1 MLPCDGCFA
10 EVVCR
15 DRCGCMK
22 RSSTD
27 MRKTETNPP
36 ERNIARAGAVLLSLM
51 ISAGLMACA
60 IASPGQWW
68 MGLFSL
74 LPLFHVIRIGSPAVA
89 MGAGSF
95 WGACLFV
102 FAVGLF
108 DTRFSATFGSFALLV
123 AIPGAYAMLGAWL
136 TRRIGFSAYLLALGW
151 IGVEFALRPL
161 GLHHGLL
168 AGTQG
173 DDGVVIRVLGSFAG
187 YVLVAFLVAYVN
199 AALLCVLDRVQ
210 VCLTQPRLLARS
222 AEPQRRFF
230 LTDLPNHLFYR
241 VCHAQPRA
249 PPSSGVAVADLFVVA

>member
-1 MLPCDGCFA
+1 L
-10 EVVCR
+10 
-15 DRCGCMK
+15 
-22 RSSTD
+22 
-27 MRKTETNPP
+27 TNPTT
-36 ERNIARAGAVLLSLM
+36 RTIARAAGVLLSLM
-51 ISAGLMACA
+51 VSAGLMAFA
-60 IASPGQWW
+60 IDSPGRWW
-68 MGLFSL
+68 LGWFSL
-74 LPLFHVIRIGSPAVA
+74 LPLFHVIRIGSPRAA

-95 WGACLFV
+95 WGLCLFL

-108 DTRFSATFGSFALLV
+108 DTQFSATWGSILLLV
-123 AIPGAYAMLGAWL
+123 LIPGAYAFLGAWL

-199 AALLCVLDRVQ
+199 ASLLSVLDRVQ
-210 VCLTQPRLLARS
+210 VCLTQPRLPVRS
-222 AEPQRRFF
+222 VEPQRRFF

-249 PPSSGVAVADLFVVA
+249 PPWSGVAVADLFVVA